1 MHLITTVYA
10 PVLALSGLVL
20 LLGVIAWA
28 RDARAGDPVVD
39 HARRVSRV
47 RQFAAAGRRAEV
59 LAASGVVARVRRRP
73 QRRIVGWVTVRASLR
88 AIAHRVDGAVGSA
101 AAGARAAGRR
111 SQARMS
117 QARSRGA
124 ASSYGRS
131 PGTTW
136 ASGTAAV
143 ARGSRIAWRRLSD
156 AAVRA
161 DAAAVAAQR
170 KLVASV
176 EEWAASVRARARD
189 GARTDGARTDGA
201 RTDGARRPARRDGPR
216 GDSGGRPAP
225 RGIHL
230 PTTAEIEAAIRDAE
244 AAVRDRVVAPHV
256 SETSNTRIAV
266 DEAVVAGPRGTRAG
280 TIPADVL
287 SAEGDR
293 PNSR

>member
-170 KLVASV
+170 KLVGSV

-189 GARTDGARTDGA
+189 GARTDGAR
-201 RTDGARRPARRDGPR
+201 RPARRNGPR

>member
-170 KLVASV
+170 KLVGSV

-201 RTDGARRPARRDGPR
+201 R
-216 GDSGGRPAP
+216 RPAP

>member
-170 KLVASV
+170 KLVGSV
-176 EEWAASVRARARD
+176 EEWAASVRARAR
-189 GARTDGARTDGA
+189 DGA

>member
-189 GARTDGARTDGA
+189 GARTDGAR
-201 RTDGARRPARRDGPR
+201 RPARRNGPR

>member
-170 KLVASV
+170 KLVGSV

-189 GARTDGARTDGA
+189 GARTDGARTDGE
-201 RTDGARRPARRDGPR
+201 RTDGAR
-216 GDSGGRPAP
+216 RPAP